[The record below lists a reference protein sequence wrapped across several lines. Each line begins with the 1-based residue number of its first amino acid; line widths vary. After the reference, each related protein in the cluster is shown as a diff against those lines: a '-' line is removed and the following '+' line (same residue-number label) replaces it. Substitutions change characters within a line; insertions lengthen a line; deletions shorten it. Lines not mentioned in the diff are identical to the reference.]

1 MADADKTPSV
11 LRRRIPSLRHDQLL
25 SAKRSARHATESRSV
40 SRSRGTG
47 APPLP
52 FRSRWLRGY
61 ARARSS
67 VVQRTR
73 ARRSLGGDEG
83 PQTVLRPGGWRTHPN
98 RGCPI
103 RRGFRR
109 MGTAKAGTVGFV
121 AGLTVATTSSP
132 FSTALHNKNPDSCDE
147 QPLLRTQERAN
158 SPYARVLHRQELLQV
173 RS

>member
-1 MADADKTPSV
+1 MPTKLHRCYGAGYLHFVTTSCYRRSALLGTPQNRDLFLEV
-11 LRRRIPSLRHDQLL
+11 VEQVRRRYRFVVVGYVVMPEHVHLL
-25 SAKRSARHATESRSV
+25 FSEPE
-40 SRSRGTG
+40 RGD
-47 APPLP
+47 L
-52 FRSRWLRGY
+52 
-61 ARARSS
+61 S
-67 VVQRTR
+67 VVMK
-73 ARRSLGGDEG
+73 
-83 PQTVLRPGGWRTHPN
+83 VLKQSFAGGWRTHPN